1 MKLAVVSG
9 GSRGLGEALCRR
21 YLDAGFQVLE
31 FSRSAPHAFSVA
43 ADFAQPEQ
51 TAEVVAR
58 EFAKLSHLEFD
69 EIVVVSNAGMVEP
82 VGPTARKNPADILVN
97 LNVNITSAILFISQ
111 ALRQFQGQHCKKTIV
126 QISSGAALRPYSG
139 WSLYCS
145 AKACLDTFIR
155 TLALEQGTELH
166 PFYAIS
172 FEPGVIDTEMQA
184 VIRGLDRADFPDLRR
199 FQELQKNRALR
210 APEQVADLIFK
221 AVERNGGNGLRYD
234 IHDFSI

>member
-31 FSRSAPHAFSVA
+31 FSRSAPHDFSVA

-51 TAEVVAR
+51 AVSVLAR
-58 EFAKLSHLEFD
+58 ELASLAHLEFD
-69 EIVVVSNAGMVEP
+69 EIVVISNAGTVEP
-82 VGPTARKNPADILVN
+82 VGPTSRKSPADILAS
-97 LNVNITSAILFISQ
+97 LNVNIGSAVLFITE
-111 ALRQFQGQHCKKTIV
+111 ALRQFQRQPCKKTIV
-126 QISSGAALRPYSG
+126 QISSGAALRPYFG

-155 TLALEQGTELH
+155 TLALEQGGELY
-166 PFYAIS
+166 PFHAIS

-184 VIRGLDRADFPDLRR
+184 VIRDVDRADFPDLDR
-199 FQELQKNRALR
+199 FRELHKNQALR
-210 APEQVADLIFK
+210 APEQVAELLFK
-221 AVERNGGNGLRYD
+221 IVERNSGNGLRYD
-234 IHDFSI
+234 IRDIGI